1 MPPKRKRPYTA
12 REKALAAARAL
23 LKRKPKDP
31 LLLDVRKH
39 CTYADFILI
48 VSGTSIRQTQT
59 LADFLEETLHRQGI
73 RLRAV
78 EGKEGGQWIL
88 MDYDDL
94 IVHIFYD
101 PTRLFYDLEGLWL
114 EAPRLPL
121 PKVSPEAEGEE
132 SS

>member
-1 MPPKRKRPYTA
+1 MPPKRKRPFTA

-39 CTYADFILI
+39 CTYTDFILI
-48 VSGTSIRQTQT
+48 VSGTSVRQTQT
-59 LADFLEETLHRQGI
+59 LAEFLEETLDRQGI
-73 RLRAV
+73 RLRAM
-78 EGKEGGQWIL
+78 EGKEGGRWIL

-94 IVHIFYD
+94 IVHIFFEES
-101 PTRLFYDLEGLWL
+101 RVFYDLEGLWL

-121 PKVSPEAEGEE
+121 PKVSTSTIPEA
-132 SS
+132 S